1 MVGRMDVSTDVAD
14 VFRAT
19 YPRLVVVLYA
29 ICGDQADAEDA
40 VQEAFTKALRNQ
52 RRFCRLD
59 NPEAWLRT
67 VALNHLRN
75 GWRHHDVVRR
85 LRDKVPGPQAALEL
99 GPDHVALVSALA
111 ELDQPQ
117 REVAVLHHLVDL
129 PITEIADTLGIAE
142 GTVKSRLA
150 RGRSRLAELL
160 ADEEP
165 QDA

>member
-1 MVGRMDVSTDVAD
+1 MDVSTDVAD

-40 VQEAFTKALRNQ
+40 AQEAFTKALRQ
-52 RRFCRLD
+52 PRRFRALD

-75 GWRHHDVVRR
+75 GWRHRDVVRR
-85 LRDKVPGPQAALEL
+85 LRDKVPGPQAPLEL
-99 GPDHVALVSALA
+99 GPDHVAIMTALE
-111 ELDQPQ
+111 ELDPAQ
-117 REVAVLHHLVDL
+117 REVTVLHYLVDL
-129 PITEIADTLGIAE
+129 PVAEIAATLGVAE
-142 GTVKSRLA
+142 GTVKSRLS
-150 RGRSRLAELL
+150 RGRNRLAELL
-160 ADEEP
+160 VDVEA